1 MSIQITTQR
10 AILGWNTNNAKL
22 DISGNGASNILKM
35 STTKP
40 MVMLKTEKPQIQ
52 IDQSQC
58 FAEAGLMSISDLIA
72 DNAEYGKQ
80 KVSEGISRIVEQGNQ
95 LAAIENGGDP
105 ITEQAQSNAYDMFEH
120 EFVYTT
126 IPKSRPKIDFI
137 RGTVDAQLQE
147 GKVNNE
153 TQFKKLD
160 VNYTP
165 GKVEY
170 FMKQYQSINIS
181 FTGNNLDV
189 KA

>member
-10 AILGWNTNNAKL
+10 AILDWKTQNAKVG
-22 DISGNGASNILKM
+22 ISGNGTSNILKI

-40 MVMLKTEKPQIQ
+40 EVNLKTEKPQIQ

-72 DNAEYGKQ
+72 DNAAYGQQ
-80 KVSEGISRIVEQGNQ
+80 KVGEGIARIVDQGNE
-95 LAAIENGGDP
+95 LAAIETGYDP
-105 ITEQAQSNAYDMFEH
+105 IPDQAYSNAYDMFDH

-126 IPKSRPKIDFI
+126 IPQSRPKIDFI
-137 RGTVDAQLQE
+137 RGSVDVQVQE

-153 TQFKKLD
+153 TQLKKLD

-170 FMKQYQSINIS
+170 FMKQYQSINIA